1 MKGGRMSSSQP
12 GDIFQPGDL
21 LNNTYRIQ
29 SLLGRGGTS
38 EVYEARS
45 EISGRIV
52 ALKALKSEFST
63 NEDFLVLMTREEE
76 IRDVRHDAV
85 VRYYDNQRMPDGVVY
100 LVMDYIDG
108 PGLDAKLKAGGL
120 DADALLTIGARV
132 NDGLIAAHEHGVV
145 HRDLSPDNIILRNGN
160 PAEAVIID
168 FGIAK
173 DTNPGAETIVGN
185 EFAGKYA
192 YAAPEQLSGKTDAR
206 SDLYSLGALLLAVFR
221 GAKPDIGNNPM
232 EVVQRKSEPL
242 DISGVPEP
250 LASLISRMAAPNPDE
265 RFQTAR
271 ELQAAFQRDAGIQ
284 SSAPPPSNDLDDA
297 TVIAAPISKKVGSSP
312 SSDPEK
318 KRSGGLIAAG
328 LAVVLVAGGAGAY
341 FSGAIDGLLGP
352 RYPVASPYTLIVEQG
367 AGTPPRAIGNVPAP
381 EIADAL
387 TDIVRAKGGTA
398 DLELATG
405 DIQDT
410 WGQGIL
416 DIIGATQGLDEYR
429 VAISGNTVRVTGLA
443 KDANTQ
449 ASAMLALT
457 DELPDGFTGSA
468 QIDRGPRF
476 LQASQIQ
483 PTLDEASDCGPMNLI
498 APPAIGYAMGSRI
511 IVSGKLASASSKLA
525 LHDALVAIAGDRPVS
540 IDAEILSPALCLIES
555 VLPRVPSGGFDIQY
569 QHGLTGEPNTT
580 GRFLVGENPVIDVII
595 PQTAQDGFLY
605 ISILDVSGNVFH
617 LLPNL
622 NRSDNSVQATR
633 DGETG
638 DVALRVTYAINAVS
652 DRSQLAFLV
661 DDSSLGKS
669 KILVLHSDRPLF
681 DGMRP
686 TTESAASYA
695 DAIKAARDSGGL
707 RVRTLDSRILTTAA
721 N

>member
-1 MKGGRMSSSQP
+1 MSSSQP

>member
-1 MKGGRMSSSQP
+1 MSSSQP

-250 LASLISRMAAPNPDE
+250 LASLISRMTAPNPDE

-271 ELQAAFQRDAGIQ
+271 ELQTAFQRDAGIQ

-312 SSDPEK
+312 SSGPEK

-328 LAVVLVAGGAGAY
+328 LAVVLVAGGVGAY

-525 LHDALVAIAGDRPVS
+525 LHDALVSIAGDRPVS

-569 QHGLTGEPNTT
+569 QHGLTGEPNAT